1 MSTRDRPSDPYATEA
16 KEFLRK
22 KLVGRDVEVKMEYT
36 RKIPGTAGMRPTS
49 LQYQATMVLLKVEG

>member
-36 RKIPGTAGMRPTS
+36 RKIPGTAGTRPT
-49 LQYQATMVLLKVEG
+49 LGQQKGLVRV

>member
-1 MSTRDRPSDPYATEA
+1 MSTRDRTADPYATEA

-36 RKIPGTAGMRPTS
+36 RKIPGTAG
-49 LQYQATMVLLKVEG
+49 K